1 MSNGFSNGF
10 LVWLPTGR
18 IGQSIQQVRVAL
30 RTDSLIE
37 AKAAAVEATSLTEW
51 EALAAGDGASTRPHY
66 LAERALA
73 EARGI
78 DYVTFANLEASDLF
92 EIFNRLAQNFLP
104 AGDLKPAS
112 PAVTTAV
119 LAPHQWRFQLSTA
132 P

>member
-1 MSNGFSNGF
+1 M
-10 LVWLPTGR
+10 
-18 IGQSIQQVRVAL
+18 
-30 RTDSLIE
+30 
-37 AKAAAVEATSLTEW
+37 TEW
-51 EALAAGDGASTRPHY
+51 EAPAAGDGVSTRAHY

-78 DYVTFANLEASDLF
+78 DYISFANLAAGDLF

-119 LAPHQWRFQLSTA
+119 FGATPVAFSTVTGGIKTIH
-132 P
+132 